1 MKMKNFVFAVV
12 MLFALMGVSQVHAQN
27 KVDVYVGAQVVRVNP
42 DIKVP
47 KFTFNSSTDSFGAN
61 GSVTVFV
68 APAVGVTGE
77 LAGTTSDGS
86 SVITGLGGLTL
97 QANRKGTFQ
106 PFVRGLVGVAR
117 ERANNQQLSNIL
129 DRSDLGLAYTVGAG
143 VDVAVSKRV
152 AVRVVQVDYLHAQVL
167 GDVQNNIRVGAG
179 IRF

>member
-1 MKMKNFVFAVV
+1 MKNFVLSLVAVLALGIFAGS
-12 MLFALMGVSQVHAQN
+12 ASAQK

-68 APAVGVTGE
+68 SKAVGVTGE
-77 LAGTTSDGS
+77 LAGTTSSGS

-97 QANRKGTFQ
+97 QANRNGTVQ
-106 PFVRGLVGVAR
+106 PFVRGLVGGVR
-117 ERANNQQLSNIL
+117 ERTNNQQLSNIL
-129 DRSDLGLAYTVGAG
+129 DKSDVGLAYTVGAG
-143 VDVAVSKRV
+143 FDVKVSDKV
-152 AVRVVQVDYLHAQVL
+152 AIRIIQVDYLHAQVL
-167 GDVQNNIRVGAG
+167 GDVQNNVRVGAG